1 MMEWLPI
8 FCVVILFAIVLIKG
22 FNIVNG
28 AKKYDTSISFILFG
42 IAIMA
47 YGLFLFHFLGA
58 ISYEETSIIVD
69 GADTITV
76 TKSNNLY
83 EYTLPFSYLVNSLMW
98 IVVGLT
104 FAEAI
109 INIFPRTKERFS
121 SKERKKQ

>member
-8 FCVVILFAIVLIKG
+8 FCVIVLFAIILIKG
-22 FNIVNG
+22 FNVANG

-58 ISYEETSIIVD
+58 ISYEETSVIVD
-69 GADTITV
+69 GVDTITV

-83 EYTLPFSYLVNSLMW
+83 EYTLPFSYLINSLMW
-98 IVVGLT
+98 IILGLT

-109 INIFPRTKERFS
+109 INIFPKTIDRFS
-121 SKERKKQ
+121 SKNKRK